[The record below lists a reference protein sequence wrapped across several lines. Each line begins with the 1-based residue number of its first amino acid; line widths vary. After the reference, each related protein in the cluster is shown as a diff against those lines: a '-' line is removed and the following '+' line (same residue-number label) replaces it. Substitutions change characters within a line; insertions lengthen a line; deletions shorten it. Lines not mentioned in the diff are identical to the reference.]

1 MLASLLLLV
10 KFGIDVVRR
19 LIHDLY
25 FRSLGIVLLIILL
38 SGTLFFWL
46 VEGRV
51 FKEAFGYSLATMT
64 LNSPY
69 GVGWGPVT
77 IFGIIFNIIYL
88 FLSVGIF
95 LIFVLEVGKTMIKT
109 YEDFTFKRSGKKDKR
124 LEKSGKPG
132 VN

>member
-1 MLASLLLLV
+1 
-10 KFGIDVVRR
+10 
-19 LIHDLY
+19 
-25 FRSLGIVLLIILL
+25 
-38 SGTLFFWL
+38 
-46 VEGRV
+46 V
-51 FKEAFGYSLATMT
+51 FKEAFGYLLATMT